1 MTGGWK
7 QKSGWIQI
15 LPASRV
21 PFTFPFLSHPFVCL
35 CVSRVRAYLTTDQQ
49 LAPPRT
55 GNVQGRTQRAAA
67 ARVPNQRVVLM
78 GRGEETRVAVTNA
91 LEARQQHARETAE
104 LVAKALTNL
113 DVGKENFRRW
123 KAEVGPVTI
132 EEFIEFGNNCVQP
145 GYTYFSNLYIQEE
158 GKLHNLYMAFKGAEI
173 FDPLRVKAMSEEA
186 TILQVDLLARFGFPE
201 FTPEFLEGV
210 KKEIPRYRRMARAH
224 FEWNSLDGAEEY

>member
-1 MTGGWK
+1 MAQAELNAVT
-7 QKSGWIQI
+7 
-15 LPASRV
+15 
-21 PFTFPFLSHPFVCL
+21 
-35 CVSRVRAYLTTDQQ
+35 

-91 LEARQQHARETAE
+91 LEARQQHARETAA

-145 GYTYFSNLYIQEE
+145 GYTYFSNLSVHS
-158 GKLHNLYMAFKGAEI
+158 G
-173 FDPLRVKAMSEEA
+173 
-186 TILQVDLLARFGFPE
+186 
-201 FTPEFLEGV
+201 
-210 KKEIPRYRRMARAH
+210 RR
-224 FEWNSLDGAEEY
+224 